1 MTLNYYAISFEP
13 TRMVANEIQA
23 KEAAVLLDAGHSI
36 LLGTPVDL
44 VRVALR
50 QHKSLKIFARSDVL
64 RASRPRP
71 PRRSAARA
79 RSQSA
84 VSAGGILGS
93 RCCCSTIVLGEA
105 LPTTPFP
112 VYHAMFVFRAAPRS
126 WSSGAG
132 CPTRGS
138 AAQSGFPQPL
148 KAICPLFP
156 LCPDTVAY
164 FGRSLISGQHPPF
177 PAQFA
182 RLATNWLR
190 GGQQRSRRW
199 RSVPCC

>member
-50 QHKSLKIFARSDVL
+50 HHKSLNIFARSDVL

-71 PRRSAARA
+71 SRRSAAGA
-79 RSQSA
+79 RSKSA
-84 VSAGGILGS
+84 VSARGS
-93 RCCCSTIVLGEA
+93 SDPDAVCPTLVLGEA

-112 VYHAMFVFRAAPRS
+112 VYHAMLIFRE
-126 WSSGAG
+126 
-132 CPTRGS
+132 
-138 AAQSGFPQPL
+138 
-148 KAICPLFP
+148 
-156 LCPDTVAY
+156 
-164 FGRSLISGQHPPF
+164 
-177 PAQFA
+177 
-182 RLATNWLR
+182 
-190 GGQQRSRRW
+190 
-199 RSVPCC
+199 

>member
-71 PRRSAARA
+71 SRQSAASA
-79 RSQSA
+79 RSKSA
-84 VSAGGILGS
+84 VSAGGS
-93 RCCCSTIVLGEA
+93 DPDAACPTIALEEA

-112 VYHAMFVFRAAPRS
+112 VYRAMLVFRE
-126 WSSGAG
+126 
-132 CPTRGS
+132 
-138 AAQSGFPQPL
+138 
-148 KAICPLFP
+148 
-156 LCPDTVAY
+156 
-164 FGRSLISGQHPPF
+164 
-177 PAQFA
+177 
-182 RLATNWLR
+182 
-190 GGQQRSRRW
+190 
-199 RSVPCC
+199 